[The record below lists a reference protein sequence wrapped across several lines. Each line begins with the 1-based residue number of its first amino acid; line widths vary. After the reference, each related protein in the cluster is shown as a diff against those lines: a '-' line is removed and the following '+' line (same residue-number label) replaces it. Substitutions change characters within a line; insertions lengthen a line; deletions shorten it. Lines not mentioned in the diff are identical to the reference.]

1 MVSINFVT
9 FYVIFVYFY
18 IVFVLLYLFTYFHF
32 FLSFFPVFTC
42 KYILTVKKVS
52 DDALETTGN
61 PQLTEISAKFSL
73 ILTAVNEQ
81 TALLREVIGSKSTLS
96 NDELVKN
103 IGTVIKSIETEMK
116 CKSTTSQQVASA
128 ESFQQGTEIV
138 VEAEAMRIKASIGT
152 IWEQKLNARKD
163 AYWAKT
169 RNEGFVSVHQKWIQ
183 EGTPL
188 IIPKKL
194 QKNRDKK

>member
-1 MVSINFVT
+1 MSQAKRAKSDDNT
-9 FYVIFVYFY
+9 ME
-18 IVFVLLYLFTYFHF
+18 TT
-32 FLSFFPVFTC
+32 SS
-42 KYILTVKKVS
+42 VS
-52 DDALETTGN
+52 DDAFETTGN
-61 PQLTEISAKFSL
+61 PQLTEISAKLSL

-116 CKSTTSQQVASA
+116 CKSTTSQQAAGA

-188 IIPKKL
+188 IIPKKTS
-194 QKNRDKK
+194 KNRDKK